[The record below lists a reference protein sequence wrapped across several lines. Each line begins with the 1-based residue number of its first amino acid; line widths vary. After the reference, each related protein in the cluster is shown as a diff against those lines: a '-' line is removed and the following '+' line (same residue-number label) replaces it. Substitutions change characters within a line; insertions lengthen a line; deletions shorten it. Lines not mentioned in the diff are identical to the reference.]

1 MTDHKLKI
9 TNTNLVNFANAT
21 LKSVSLNMHTIAH
34 ISEVVSLDIA
44 FLVKKGYQICGITLS
59 QLAVGLLCNEC
70 SEHHI

>member
-1 MTDHKLKI
+1 MKI

-21 LKSVSLNMHTIAH
+21 LNGTSVSLNMHTIAH
-34 ISEVVSLDIA
+34 ISEVVRLDIA
-44 FLVKKGYQICGITLS
+44 FLVKKGYQICVITLS